1 MIAMKRRLL
10 VAVMLSLCVIPFVA
24 FASSNAP
31 SFSGYVYDYA
41 NVISSADEL
50 MINVYA
56 KSAEDIGAGQVI
68 VVTVDSLQGMDAAD
82 YASQLFNSWGI
93 GKAGI
98 NDGLLILLAPNE
110 KRIQMATGS
119 GIDTQ
124 ITNED
129 CGMLLDRYAVPLM
142 AENDFSAGLLSLTK
156 ATCLKLIFERSTLF
170 DDSKMIQDILLN

>member
-1 MIAMKRRLL
+1 MKRRIL
-10 VAVMLSLCVIPFVA
+10 VAVLLSLCVIPFVA

-82 YASQLFNSWGI
+82 YALQLFNSWGI
-93 GKAGI
+93 GRAGI
-98 NDGLLILLAPNE
+98 NDGLLILFAPNE
-110 KRIQMATGS
+110 RHIHMATGS

-129 CGMLLDRYAVPLM
+129 CGMLLDRYAVPLL
-142 AENDFSAGLLSLTK
+142 AKNDFSAGLLSLTK
-156 ATCLKLIFERSTLF
+156 ATCLKLVFERSALF
-170 DDSKMIQDILLN
+170 DDSDMIQDILLN